1 MDKWQDFINEGNPNY
16 RARVKPKRLTRDM
29 NKYLK
34 GGSNKA
40 QAGSPFKK
48 AKYSFKGKGFNDISA
63 PALEEVVEPE
73 TFEKHD
79 ELNPKYWQDDKL
91 NRNISK
97 RLIKIAKR
105 FLEGLE
111 LPVEHAA
118 GEGLMTALVEDV
130 RFTGSLANYN
140 WSKYSDV
147 DLHLVI
153 DFNDI
158 DDNVRLVEE
167 YLNNLRWRWN
177 NIHYVKLYGH
187 EVEIYFENVGHVTHS
202 KGIYS
207 LLRDEWIIEP
217 DGETI
222 EFDYPTA
229 RKKADS
235 LLSEFNLLS
244 HMEESAPYDVIIQS
258 ADRLLNRIH
267 RMRKAGLNSPDQE
280 YSAENI
286 AFKILRRE
294 EIIDKLKQMK
304 YNAIDRRLSIEEN
317 FVKDL
322 Y

>member
-97 RLIKIAKR
+97 RLMKIARR

-140 WSKYSDV
+140 WSKYSDI
-147 DLHLVI
+147 DLHIVI
-153 DFNDI
+153 DFSKI
-158 DDNVRLVEE
+158 DENVELVKGFFDAA
-167 YLNNLRWRWN
+167 RMRWN
-177 NIHYVKLYGH
+177 DLHDITIYGH
-187 EVEIYFENVGHVTHS
+187 EVEIYVEKLGELHKS
-202 KGIYS
+202 SGLYS
-207 LLRDEWIIEP
+207 ITEDKWITEP
-217 DGETI
+217 NPDKI

-229 RKKADS
+229 RKKADAIE
-235 LLSEFNLLS
+235 SEVNMIDKFIEAKPRAGLKS
-244 HMEESAPYDVIIQS
+244 VE
-258 ADRLLNRIH
+258 RLKKKIR
-267 RMRKAGLNSPDQE
+267 RMRRAGLNSPDQE

-294 EIIDKLKQMK
+294 ETLDKLNNMK
-304 YNAIDRRLSIEEN
+304 YDAYDTVLSIG
-317 FVKDL
+317 
-322 Y
+322 